1 MRSQRLGATALVA
14 AGAVL
19 SALVM
24 LTEPRRDALAAA
36 HGGGGASRGA
46 RLHSVGYYENLAAAD
61 QWEAGPTAGTELADA
76 HVRRGRT
83 QLLAQVRTQRLGSRG
98 HALVGLC
105 AQGNDRACAQIAN
118 SPRELR
124 SLQAAQQRAQE
135 KLRQLAPAPDAQEQQ
150 QMMDGVK
157 RAARAMANQVQ
168 MLSPKLAAK
177 ACSTHARASLPPRHC

>member
-1 MRSQRLGATALVA
+1 MMARLGAGATALVA

-19 SALVM
+19 CALVV
-24 LTEPRRDALAAA
+24 LTEPRRDALAATP
-36 HGGGGASRGA
+36 GGGGASRGA

-61 QWEAGPTAGTELADA
+61 QWEAGPTATELADA

-168 MLSPKLAAK
+168 MLSPPPAAT